1 VIRRTLLV
9 LVVILV
15 PVVAGAHVTITPKTA
30 PANGSTEYVLRVPTE
45 KDVPTISLR
54 VVFPPNFEVL
64 RFRAAPGWTM
74 EVERNAAGAITG
86 VTWTGRKISREE
98 YELFSFLARS
108 RTPGTYKLEAFQT
121 YDGGEVVGWVNP
133 AEPRPA
139 PQVTI
144 AAASTD
150 AAPTAADPFAATA
163 TAATAAS
170 TARQAASTT
179 PAEASQMPMWLGG
192 SSLLV
197 AFIALARSSRK
208 RG

>member
-1 VIRRTLLV
+1 MIRRTLLA
-9 LVVILV
+9 LAIILA
-15 PVVAGAHVTITPKTA
+15 PVAAGAHVTITPKTA
-30 PANGSTEYVLRVPTE
+30 AANGSTEYVLRVPTE

-54 VVFPPNFEVL
+54 LVFPDNFEVL
-64 RFRAAPGWTM
+64 RFRSAPGWTM
-74 EVERNAAGAITG
+74 EVERNASGRITG

-98 YELFSFLARS
+98 YEQFSFLARS
-108 RTPGTYKLEAFQT
+108 KTPGTYKIEAYQT

-144 AAASTD
+144 AAATTD
-150 AAPTAADPFAATA
+150 AAAPAGDPFAAA
-163 TAATAAS
+163 PAAS
-170 TARQAASTT
+170 
-179 PAEASQMPMWLGG
+179 ASQSTSDATSPSRAPMWLGG

-197 AFIALARSSRK
+197 ALVALALSTRK

>member
-1 VIRRTLLV
+1 MIRRTLFV
-9 LVVILV
+9 LAFAFL
-15 PVVAGAHVTITPKTA
+15 PVCAGAHVTITPKTA

-45 KDVPTISLR
+45 KDVPTVSIR
-54 VVFPPNFEVL
+54 VVFPADFEVL

-74 EVERNAAGAITG
+74 EVERNAAGTITG

-98 YELFSFLARS
+98 YEQFSFLARS

-121 YDGGEVVGWVNP
+121 YDGGEIVGWVNP

-144 AAASTD
+144 VAAATGT
-150 AAPTAADPFAATA
+150 AAPAGDPFAGATA
-163 TAATAAS
+163 TGN
-170 TARQAASTT
+170 QAGAGAPEPPSR
-179 PAEASQMPMWLGG
+179 MPLWLGG

-197 AFIALARSSRK
+197 ALVALAVSARK